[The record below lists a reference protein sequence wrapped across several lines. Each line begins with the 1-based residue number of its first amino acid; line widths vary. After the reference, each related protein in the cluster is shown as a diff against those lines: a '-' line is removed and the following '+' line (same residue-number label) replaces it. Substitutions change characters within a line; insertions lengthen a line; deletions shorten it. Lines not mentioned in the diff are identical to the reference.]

1 VEKMQKNWWKI
12 STVLLLLFTVV
23 YSLMTWL
30 QPGIALVSNEELK
43 STDNKVI
50 ITGYNTD
57 FTLSNESFEK
67 PIVFLYKQN
76 SDEGFCVSDVKVI
89 DKTHLEVIFNLP
101 PNYSGLLDM
110 TVYYSEDALILPSA
124 FRVVENNQEGEKSNC
139 LPQEEKSFS
148 PSHPNAFPNQPI
160 LQETIRNLMFHV
172 PMWFAMMLLFIIS
185 IVYSIK
191 YLRSNNE
198 KHDRVA
204 YMAIYVGLLF
214 GVLGILTGS
223 LWARFTWGQ
232 WWVYEDPKLNGSA
245 LTVIIYLA
253 YIILRNSVN
262 EEQKRA
268 RLAAVYNVFAFAM
281 MIVFIW
287 VVPRMVDSLHPGNG
301 GNPAFSNY
309 DLDANLRM
317 VFYPA
322 VLGWMGISIWILTLR
337 LRIQKIKEHLEN

>member
-1 VEKMQKNWWKI
+1 
-12 STVLLLLFTVV
+12 
-23 YSLMTWL
+23 
-30 QPGIALVSNEELK
+30 
-43 STDNKVI
+43 
-50 ITGYNTD
+50 
-57 FTLSNESFEK
+57 
-67 PIVFLYKQN
+67 
-76 SDEGFCVSDVKVI
+76 
-89 DKTHLEVIFNLP
+89 
-101 PNYSGLLDM
+101 
-110 TVYYSEDALILPSA
+110 
-124 FRVVENNQEGEKSNC
+124 
-139 LPQEEKSFS
+139 
-148 PSHPNAFPNQPI
+148 
-160 LQETIRNLMFHV
+160 
-172 PMWFAMMLLFIIS
+172 MWFSMMLLFIIS

-191 YLRSNNE
+191 YLRTNNE
-198 KHDRVA
+198 NHDRVA

-223 LWARFTWGQ
+223 LWARFTWGH

-309 DLDANLRM
+309 DLDSTLRM

-322 VLGWMGISIWILTLR
+322 VLGWMGLSIWILTLR
-337 LRIQKIKEHLEN
+337 LRIQKIKKQLEN

>member
-1 VEKMQKNWWKI
+1 V
-12 STVLLLLFTVV
+12 
-23 YSLMTWL
+23 
-30 QPGIALVSNEELK
+30 
-43 STDNKVI
+43 DNV
-50 ITGYNTD
+50 N
-57 FTLSNESFEK
+57 
-67 PIVFLYKQN
+67 
-76 SDEGFCVSDVKVI
+76 VI
-89 DKTHLEVIFNLP
+89 DKTHLEINFNLP
-101 PNYSGLLDM
+101 SDYLGLLDM
-110 TVYYSEDALILPSA
+110 TVYYAEDALILPSA
-124 FRVVENNQEGEKSNC
+124 FRVIENKNEGDLSSCPPLEDKSY
-139 LPQEEKSFS
+139 S
-148 PSHPNAFPNQPI
+148 PAHKNAFPNQPI

-172 PMWFAMMLLFIIS
+172 PMWFSMMLLFIIS

-198 KHDRVA
+198 NHDRVA

-223 LWARFTWGQ
+223 LWARFTWGH

-309 DLDANLRM
+309 DLDSTLRM

-322 VLGWMGISIWILTLR
+322 VLGWMGLSIWILTLR
-337 LRIQKIKEHLEN
+337 LRIQKIKKQLEN

>member
-1 VEKMQKNWWKI
+1 MQKYWWKI
-12 STVLLLLFTVV
+12 TTVLLLLFTVV

-30 QPGIALVSNEELK
+30 QPGIASVSNEELK
-43 STDNKVI
+43 TTDNKVI

-76 SDEGFCVSDVKVI
+76 SDEGFCVSNVKVV
-89 DKTHLEVIFNLP
+89 DKTHLELIFNLP

-124 FRVVENNQEGEKSNC
+124 FRVVENNQAGEKSNC
-139 LPQEEKSFS
+139 LPPEEKSFS
-148 PSHPNAFPNQPI
+148 PSHPKAFPNQPI

-191 YLRSNNE
+191 YLRTNNE
-198 KHDRVA
+198 NHDRVA

-309 DLDANLRM
+309 DLDTNLRM

>member
-1 VEKMQKNWWKI
+1 MGKMQKSWWKI
-12 STVLLLLFTVV
+12 TTVFLLLFAVI

-30 QPGIALVSNEELK
+30 QPGIASVSKEELK
-43 STDNKVI
+43 SFDNKI
-50 ITGYNTD
+50 NITGYNTD

-67 PIVFLYKQN
+67 PVVFLYKQN
-76 SDEGFCVSDVKVI
+76 SDEGFCINDVKVM
-89 DKTHLEVIFNLP
+89 DETHLEINFNLP
-101 PNYSGLLDM
+101 PEYSGLLDM
-110 TVYYSEDALILPSA
+110 TVYYSEDVLVFPSA
-124 FRVVENNQEGEKSNC
+124 FRIIENNNEGDLNFCPPLEDKTY
-139 LPQEEKSFS
+139 S
-148 PSHPNAFPNQPI
+148 PAHKNAFPNQPI

-172 PMWFAMMLLFIIS
+172 PMWFSMMLLFIIS

-191 YLRSNNE
+191 YLRTNNAD
-198 KHDRVA
+198 HDRVA

-223 LWARFTWGQ
+223 LWARFTWGH

-309 DLDANLRM
+309 DLDSTLRM

-322 VLGWMGISIWILTLR
+322 VLGWMGLSIWILSLR
-337 LRIQKIKEHLEN
+337 LRIQKIKEQLEN